1 MNTLAIDAALM
12 AMLQIVEQVELTE
25 EDCEFIN
32 ERVQAAIEAALVMQ
46 RRDMLAASEN

>member
-12 AMLQIVEQVELTE
+12 AVLQIVEHVELTE

-32 ERVQAAIEAALVMQ
+32 ECIQAAIEAALVMQ
-46 RRDMLAASEN
+46 RKELLTPSEN